1 MIFWEKVQ
9 KDLQRGIEEG
19 VHLLKEKA
27 IFMKEKAGELAEE
40 GKKRYKIFDL
50 QTKVQK
56 EIAELGGRVYD
67 LSSKLK
73 NPMLDKKVKALIGRI
88 KKLETQVTKLEGKTR
103 VESRKTN
110 TKRVKGV
117 KRK

>member
-27 IFMKEKAGELAEE
+27 IVMREKAGELAEE
-40 GKKRYKIFDL
+40 GKRRYKIFDL
-50 QTKVQK
+50 KMKVQK
-56 EIAELGGRVYD
+56 EIAELGGRIYD
-67 LSSKLK
+67 LSPKVK
-73 NPMLDKKVKALIGRI
+73 NPMLDKKVKTLIGRI
-88 KKLETQVTKLEGKTR
+88 KKLEAQVTKLEGKAR
-103 VESRKTN
+103 VKSRKTN
-110 TKRVKGV
+110 TKRVKVV

>member
-40 GKKRYKIFDL
+40 GKRRYKIFDL

-67 LSSKLK
+67 LSPKLK
-73 NPMLDKKVKALIGRI
+73 NPMLDKKVKTLIGRI
-88 KKLETQVTKLEGKTR
+88 KKLEAQVTKLEGTERKAPSKT
-103 VESRKTN
+103 KQ
-110 TKRVKGV
+110 VKGI
-117 KRK
+117 KSK

>member
-1 MIFWEKVQ
+1 MSFWEEVK
-9 KDLQRGIEEG
+9 KDLRKGVKEG

-27 IFMKEKAGELAEE
+27 IVVKEKAEELAEE
-40 GKKRYKIFDL
+40 GKRRYKLFEL

-73 NPMLDKKVKALIGRI
+73 NPLLDKKVKSLIARI
-88 KKLETQVTKLEGKTR
+88 KKLEEQVTKLEGKT
-103 VESRKTN
+103 KGAIKKI
-110 TKRVKGV
+110 TKKQP
-117 KRK
+117 K

>member
-40 GKKRYKIFDL
+40 GKRRYKIFDL

-56 EIAELGGRVYD
+56 EISELGGRVYD
-67 LSSKLK
+67 LSPKLK
-73 NPMLDKKVKALIGRI
+73 NPMLDKKVKTLIGRI
-88 KKLETQVTKLEGKTR
+88 KKLEAQVTKLEGTERKAPSKT
-103 VESRKTN
+103 KQ
-110 TKRVKGV
+110 VKGI
-117 KRK
+117 KSK